1 MSNFFPHR
9 KLDRYLSMWIGN
21 GIYQAI
27 FDNVEDSLSLSRVC
41 VNNERY
47 ADLIEGLAA
56 SAH

>member
-1 MSNFFPHR
+1 
-9 KLDRYLSMWIGN
+9 MWIGN

-56 SAH
+56 PAH